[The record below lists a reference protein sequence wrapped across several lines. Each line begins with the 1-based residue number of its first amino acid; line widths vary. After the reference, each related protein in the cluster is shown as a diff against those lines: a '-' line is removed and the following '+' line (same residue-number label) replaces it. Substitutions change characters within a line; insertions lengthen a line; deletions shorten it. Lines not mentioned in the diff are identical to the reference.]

1 MLACGKVHVWYSDQ
15 YKLGLAECVP
25 PPPPLSHS
33 SYARQLVHF
42 VMAPIKSNILHKP
55 LSFTNPS
62 PSLLNSFPSRKTE
75 LTKIFMSNLQRP
87 LGRPCWYLTG
97 DIWHWLPHRSAE
109 MYGRWMRPDAFA
121 DPQEFSRS
129 ADWFGQLVRK
139 NSRTQTDADPASK
152 RHNFVK
158 VLTVRKTSLSRC
170 TI

>member
-1 MLACGKVHVWYSDQ
+1 MLLSGRRAWCDVGMWQGACLIQWPIQAWLSWVST
-15 YKLGLAECVP
+15 A
-25 PPPPLSHS
+25 PPPLSHS

-42 VMAPIKSNILHKP
+42 VMAPVKAWAITIKSNILHKP

-62 PSLLNSFPSRKTE
+62 PSLLNSFPSRKAE

-129 ADWFGQLVRK
+129 ADWFGQLV
-139 NSRTQTDADPASK
+139 
-152 RHNFVK
+152 H
-158 VLTVRKTSLSRC
+158 
-170 TI
+170 